1 MSLMLKNLKSLK
13 IKSQTAMKY
22 QNGIGIIEVVVSFV
36 VLGIMVAAIAPM
48 MTANVWSL
56 ENTLA
61 RNAAAYKA
69 ERMLDSLQ
77 MAGIHQ
83 VTTVTDFPCSEA
95 GVDKRAFTCS
105 ITPTVLTTNFEVVTS
120 KKVVVTINWTINRV
134 HTLSVE
140 GVVQ

>member
-1 MSLMLKNLKSLK
+1 MSWMLKNLK
-13 IKSQTAMKY
+13 IKY
-22 QNGIGIIEVVVSFV
+22 QAAMVDQAGIGIIEVVVSFV

-83 VTTVTDFPCSEA
+83 VTTIADAPCSEA

-105 ITPTVLTTNFEVVTS
+105 ITPTDLTTNFQVVTS
-120 KKVVVTINWTINRV
+120 KKVVVTVNWTINRI

>member
-1 MSLMLKNLKSLK
+1 MSWMLKNLK
-13 IKSQTAMKY
+13 IKLQAVTSNQA
-22 QNGIGIIEVVVSFV
+22 GIGIIEVVVSFV
-36 VLGIMVAAIAPM
+36 VLGILVAAIAPM
-48 MTANVWSL
+48 MTANVWGL

-83 VTTVTDFPCSEA
+83 VVTITDAPCSEA

-105 ITPTVLTTNFEVVTS
+105 ITPTDLTTNFEVVTS
-120 KKVVVTINWTINRV
+120 KKVVVTVNWTINRV